1 MAPTMG
7 KRNELV
13 TPTSAPP
20 FATTSASSPPEED
33 SPIPALRE
41 VNLLKP
47 CNLAKYTVKN
57 FATSETVINIRAGI
71 MKRGKEKHPLK
82 LRLRQKTELRTY
94 P

>member
-1 MAPTMG
+1 MG

-13 TPTSAPP
+13 IPTSAPP
-20 FATTSASSPPEED
+20 FATTSASLPPEED

-47 CNLAKYTVKN
+47 CNLT
-57 FATSETVINIRAGI
+57 
-71 MKRGKEKHPLK
+71 LQ
-82 LRLRQKTELRTY
+82 LRQKTELQTY